1 MHLDQIQLILHQ
13 FRSGDGTTPTSIITV
28 TTAADHSLTT
38 GTPIKDKGVDDLRYN
53 LSTKVQNVTGLRTFT
68 YLLPFVPDDLAAS
81 PSTSAGTITIETDT
95 VSGASP
101 YIFNISLRSVYGMNG
116 MHADGDKATGFKS
129 MVVAQF
135 TAISLQKDDRCFV
148 KYDQV
153 SRTYKGINLPSTPST
168 GSELATLSSSQDPTK
183 VFHLRFRCCLSKRI
197 ETFHIKLSNDAIMQI
212 VSVFAIGFNKHFTAE
227 TGADASITNSNSNFG
242 QFAIACDGFKK
253 DAFGKDDAAFIT
265 QIITPKEITSTQ
277 TNVDWQRI
285 NVD

>member
-1 MHLDQIQLILHQ
+1 
-13 FRSGDGTTPTSIITV
+13 
-28 TTAADHSLTT
+28 
-38 GTPIKDKGVDDLRYN
+38 
-53 LSTKVQNVTGLRTFT
+53 
-68 YLLPFVPDDLAAS
+68 
-81 PSTSAGTITIETDT
+81 
-95 VSGASP
+95 
-101 YIFNISLRSVYGMNG
+101 

-183 VFHLRFRCCLSKRI
+183 VFHLDSDAVYRKGS

-253 DAFGKDDAAFIT
+253 DAFGKDDAAYIT
-265 QIITPKEITSTQ
+265 QIITPKEITSPQ

-285 NVD
+285 DVDKTKTVGISSHLYLFGFDTLR